1 MEIKKE
7 QNGNALTMFLSGR
20 LDTVAA
26 ADFEKELEASLTD
39 VTSLVLD
46 CKDLTYVAS
55 SGLRTF
61 LMAQKRMNKQGTMT
75 MHHVQDAVMEVLAM
89 TGFDDLLQIER

>member
-61 LMAQKRMNKQGTMT
+61 LMAQKRMNYG
-75 MHHVQDAVMEVLAM
+75 EFLAM
-89 TGFDDLLQIER
+89 MYEALEF